1 MRNNLLNMRF
11 LIGNNKKEMNFYLI
25 ILFTLSLFTINSL
38 KSQTSVSLSEAIEIG
53 LANNYQIKIAE
64 KQVAIAQNNNTL
76 KATGRYPTVDFNL
89 SSNNTFNT
97 SNNPASFIPKVTS
110 LNAGLT
116 PSVDARWI
124 IFDGFTFKI
133 NKTRLEEVEKQSQGQ
148 VKLAIENTIRSIMLA
163 YYQAI
168 IQKDQLKALES
179 VIDLSRSRIEYQK
192 IKQEF
197 AQAGTFDILQSEDAY
212 LNDSTTLLIQK
223 NSYDIALL
231 NLKLSM
237 GIDDINTSYIPNET
251 LDISK
256 ENYVFEEL
264 EAEMFDKNQN
274 LKQLYF
280 SQQLAKQ
287 NTKLQEANK
296 RSPTI
301 SLGSGISMNGAS
313 FWQTGT
319 NPISQEPFGGG
330 ISGNINYYVNVTG
343 TYRLYDAGA
352 RKRNVQNAKIEEQI
366 TQLNMDDLKRNL
378 SSQLKITL
386 ENYNNQ
392 LELVALTERL
402 ISSSERNLKIAEE
415 RFKGSLITS
424 FDYRAVQLSYV
435 NASQSRLNA
444 IFNLKN
450 TEIELIRLMGG
461 LVRE

>member
-1 MRNNLLNMRF
+1 MIFLMNNIRVEMKNLL
-11 LIGNNKKEMNFYLI
+11 IGI
-25 ILFTLSLFTINSL
+25 ITILFSLFTINLSVA
-38 KSQTSVSLSEAIEIG
+38 QTSVSLSEAIEIG

-76 KATGRYPTVDFNL
+76 KATGRYPVVDFNL

-97 SNNPASFIPKVTS
+97 TNNPASFIPKVTS

-116 PSVDARWI
+116 PSVDAQWV

-133 NKTRLEEVEKQSQGQ
+133 NKKRLEQVEEQSEGQ
-148 VKLAIENTIRSIMLA
+148 VQLAIENTIRSIMLA

-168 IQKDQLKALES
+168 IQKEQLAALES

-192 IKQEF
+192 VKQEF
-197 AQAGTFDILQSEDAY
+197 AQAGSFDILQSEDAY
-212 LNDSTTLLIQK
+212 LNDSTTLVIQK

-237 GIDDINTSYIPNET
+237 GVDDLSTNYIPNESF
-251 LDISK
+251 DISK

-264 EAEMFDKNQN
+264 ETEMFSKNQN
-274 LKQLYF
+274 LKQLYI
-280 SQQLAKQ
+280 SQQLARL
-287 NTKLQEANK
+287 NTELQEANK

-301 SLGSGISMNGAS
+301 SLGTGISLNGNS
-313 FWQTGT
+313 FWQSGV
-319 NPISQEPFGGG
+319 NPISQEAFGGG
-330 ISGNINYYVNVTG
+330 LSGNINYYANVTG

-352 RKRNVQNAKIEEQI
+352 RRRNVQNAKLEEQI
-366 TQLNMDDLKRNL
+366 TQLNVDDLKINL

-392 LELVALTERL
+392 LALVALTERL
-402 ISSSERNLKIAEE
+402 IASSEKNLEIAEE

-424 FDYRAVQLSYV
+424 FDYRSVQLSYI

-461 LVRE
+461 LVR

>member
-1 MRNNLLNMRF
+1 
-11 LIGNNKKEMNFYLI
+11 MNFI
-25 ILFTLSLFTINSL
+25 INRIKMKNSIFFKHLVIIHFSLFIFNSL
-38 KSQTSVSLSEAIEIG
+38 SAQTLITLSEAIEIG
-53 LANNYQIKIAE
+53 LENNYQIKIAE

-89 SSNNTFNT
+89 NSNNTFSS

-116 PSVDARWI
+116 PSVDARWV

-133 NKTRLEEVEKQSQGQ
+133 NKKRLEEVERQSEGQ

-192 IKQEF
+192 IKREF
-197 AQAGTFDILQSEDAY
+197 AQAGAFDVLQSEDAY

-237 GIDDINTSYIPNET
+237 GVDDAKINYIPTEELN
-251 LDISK
+251 ISK
-256 ENYVFEEL
+256 EDYVFEDL
-264 EAEMFDKNQN
+264 EKEMFEKNQN

-280 SQQLAKQ
+280 AQQLAKH
-287 NTKLQEANK
+287 NTELQEANK

-301 SLGSGISMNGAS
+301 SLGSGVSLNGSS
-313 FWQTGT
+313 FWQTGN

-330 ISGNINYYVNVTG
+330 VSGNVNYYINVTG

-352 RKRNVQNAKIEEQI
+352 RKRNVQNAKVEEQI
-366 TQLNMDDLKRNL
+366 AQLNMDDLKRNL

-392 LELVALTERL
+392 LELVTLTERL
-402 ISSSERNLKIAEE
+402 IASSEKNLEIAEE

-424 FDYRAVQLSYV
+424 FDYRTVQLSYI